1 MVIAVV
7 LVVVTILILLIN
19 VASIPVIYFMVLRIL
34 ASGVRSFVSWVVYLF
49 DNRRVEL
56 PDVRSAS
63 AEPVVSRAPP
73 VRRDPA
79 VRATAARVMARR
91 RRRSRL
97 LFGLLVLGIALL
109 APVCVGFNVWLDVLA
124 ERRTIRVSHTI
135 SDGTENLPEFLT
147 VEMTIVAEEPGN
159 SGSQCSVTL
168 SWIDSGT
175 DRIQKRVINNPDRI
189 DIRDVLFSEGI
200 RESPHY
206 DHYPVALTTKGC
218 KAWHL
223 ERSN

>member
-1 MVIAVV
+1 M
-7 LVVVTILILLIN
+7 
-19 VASIPVIYFMVLRIL
+19 
-34 ASGVRSFVSWVVYLF
+34 
-49 DNRRVEL
+49 
-56 PDVRSAS
+56 
-63 AEPVVSRAPP
+63 
-73 VRRDPA
+73 
-79 VRATAARVMARR
+79 
-91 RRRSRL
+91 
-97 LFGLLVLGIALL
+97 
-109 APVCVGFNVWLDVLA
+109 
-124 ERRTIRVSHTI
+124 
-135 SDGTENLPEFLT
+135 PEFLT
-147 VEMTIVAEEPGN
+147 AEMTIVAEEPGN
-159 SGSQCSVTL
+159 SGSQCTVTL